1 MCAHIPGPESRDV
14 VLKLLSVDPANYPD
28 APSEGIRRILEQV
41 TGQKVPKGEPIDL
54 APVESI
60 RMGTTVATNA
70 LLERKGDR
78 VAFLVT
84 KGFGD
89 ILRIGQQARPSIFD
103 LSVTKLQSLYEKV
116 YEIDERVTLEG
127 YSENP
132 LPETFNVAADADLEI
147 GTSGEVIRILKRPDE
162 SQIKQLLLKIWD
174 TGIRSLAISLMHS
187 YIYPKHEQIIA
198 ALAREIGFDLSVSSD
213 IQPMVCILIFFFS
226 FFLVCC

>member
-1 MCAHIPGPESRDV
+1 MCAQVPGPNSRDI

-28 APSEGIRRILEQV
+28 APSEGIRRVLEKV
-41 TGQKVPKGEPIDL
+41 SGQKIPKGEPIDL
-54 APVESI
+54 SPVESI

-103 LSVTKLQSLYEKV
+103 LSVAKLQTLYEQV

-132 LPETFNVAADADLEI
+132 LPESFDVEADENLAV
-147 GTSGEVIRILKRPDE
+147 GTSGEVLRILKRPDE
-162 SQIKQLLLKIWD
+162 AKIKELLVKIWES
-174 TGIRSLAISLMHS
+174 GVRSLAISLMHS
-187 YIYPKHEQIIA
+187 YIYPKHEEIIA
-198 ALAREIGFDLSVSSD
+198 SIARDIGFDLSVSSL
-213 IQPMVCILIFFFS
+213 IQPMVS
-226 FFLVCC
+226 FLGHLQIYFQY

>member
-1 MCAHIPGPESRDV
+1 MCAQVPGPDSRDI

-28 APSEGIRRILEQV
+28 APSEGIRRVLEKV
-41 TGQKVPKGEPIDL
+41 SGQKIPKGEPIDL

-103 LSVTKLQSLYEKV
+103 LSVTKLQTLYEQV

-132 LPETFNVAADADLEI
+132 LPESFNVEADENLAV

-162 SQIKQLLLKIWD
+162 AKIKELLLKIWES
-174 TGIRSLAISLMHS
+174 GVRSLAISLMHS
-187 YIYPKHEQIIA
+187 YIYPKHEEIIA
-198 ALAREIGFDLSVSSD
+198 SIAREIGFDLSVSSL
-213 IQPMVCILIFFFS
+213 IQPMVS
-226 FFLVCC
+226 F

>member
-1 MCAHIPGPESRDV
+1 M
-14 VLKLLSVDPANYPD
+14 SVDPANYPD
-28 APSEGIRRILEQV
+28 APSEGIRRIIEQA
-41 TGQKVPKGEPIDL
+41 TGHSIPKGEPIDL
-54 APVESI
+54 SPVESI

-103 LSVTKLQSLYEKV
+103 LSVAKLQSLYEHV

-132 LPETFNVAADADLEI
+132 LPETFNVRADDDLEV
-147 GTSGEVIRILKRPDE
+147 GTSGEVIRILKRPNE
-162 SQIKQLLLKIWD
+162 PQIKQLLLNIWE
-174 TGIRSLAISLMHS
+174 TGVRSLAISLMHS
-187 YIYPKHEQIIA
+187 YIYPKHEQLIA
-198 ALAREIGFDLSVSSD
+198 KLAREIGFDLSVSSD
-213 IQPMVCILIFFFS
+213 IQPMVSIISFLILFI
-226 FFLVCC
+226 C